1 MTRYVYTSGENMKR
15 VWDLADGSLKTCEP
29 VGQLVNGYG
38 QVIAPVYSA
47 EDLLDFIAN
56 ELDKCY
62 GVSLFGLKGYDDIDP
77 TPIKEAKE

>member
-15 VWDLADGSLKTCEP
+15 VWDLCDGSLVTGRP
-29 VGQLVNGYG
+29 TGRLVNGYG
-38 QVIAPVYSA
+38 QEIAPVYSA
-47 EDLLDFIAN
+47 EDLLVFI
-56 ELDKCY
+56 ERSLDQCY